1 MKRKVVM
8 LMLVHALLFQ
18 HVGVFAADQSETA
31 SATPSTA
38 AILADIF
45 ALRLGGLI
53 GTICGTVGFI
63 ISLPVTVPTKKT
75 NPVGEMLVITPLNYT
90 FTRPLGKI

>member
-1 MKRKVVM
+1 MKRKL
-8 LMLVHALLFQ
+8 LMLILVFALLFQ
-18 HVGVFAADQSETA
+18 NAGVFAADQSETA
-31 SATPSTA
+31 SAKPSTA

-63 ISLPVTVPTKKT
+63 VSLPVTVPTKKID
-75 NPVGEMLVITPLNYT
+75 PVGEMLVITPFNYT
-90 FTRPLGKI
+90 FTRPLGEI